1 MSHTYVETNTETLR
15 HAMFAYT
22 AVCNGTCQNGGTCL
36 SPNANCSCPIGYSG
50 EFCEQSTNEKNNF
63 STIPITIL
71 TTPYRVHPGDT
82 GYSPCLAG
90 TSDYTHPVHSGAC
103 CEEEEKTSQ
112 HEV

>member
-50 EFCEQSTNEKNNF
+50 EFCEQSTNEKNNI
-63 STIPITIL
+63 SITIL
-71 TTPYRVHPGDT
+71 TTPYSIHAGDT
-82 GYSPCLAG
+82 GHIPCLAG
-90 TSDYTHPVHSGAC
+90 TSDYTHPVCSGAC
-103 CEEEEKTSQ
+103 CGGAKEEEKISQ